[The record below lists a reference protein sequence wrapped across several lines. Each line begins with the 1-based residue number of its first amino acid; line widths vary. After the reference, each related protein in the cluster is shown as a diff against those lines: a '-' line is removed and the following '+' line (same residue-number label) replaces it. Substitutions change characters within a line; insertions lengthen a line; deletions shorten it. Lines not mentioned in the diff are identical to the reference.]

1 MSKTIVIAFLFGV
14 FPIVSLFAQEPELNA
29 SVDRSVVNEN
39 ESFAYT
45 LYVQGQVSVE
55 PDLSSLASEFEI
67 LQRSRNSSIQMING
81 TMSQLTEWRI
91 QLMPR
96 SVGSFTIPPVQL
108 AGSLSNSVQVQVLPA
123 VTGDTPGEIFIEVEV
138 TPSIAYVQSQSIYML
153 RLFRAVNTG
162 RSSLTAPEAI
172 GGEAIIVPL
181 GEDREF
187 RARRDDKDFVV
198 LERRYAIFPQAAGEL
213 MIEPVTFEGVVI
225 TASGLSNIQ
234 RVSSGALVLSVQ
246 PAVPPPP
253 EYPNA
258 SWVPARAL
266 NLSERWSDEPG
277 EFTLGVPQTR
287 TLTIEAEGLL
297 DTQLPELTLL
307 QTQGVRQYADQ
318 PELDRETSPEGVQAS
333 RTERFAV
340 IAQSPGE
347 AIIPAVELP
356 WFNVVGGVWEVAR
369 VDPIVSMVLGGQNE
383 IVSPVIGLSGE
394 AAKLEVVSG
403 NERLWQGVS
412 AALLGAWLLT
422 LMVFRFGWVRRKPFI
437 NETSA
442 VALPKPNQSQLL
454 RGVRSA
460 CEKNDPATT
469 RDFLLE
475 WSEKFVV
482 GSPKTLGCLATEV
495 PKNLSKAVSDLER
508 TLYGRSAS
516 SWDGLALATA
526 LKQFS
531 QLPKT
536 SNKATEEVLQPLYR

>member
-1 MSKTIVIAFLFGV
+1 MSKRTVFVYLFGV
-14 FPIVSLFAQEPELNA
+14 FPIASLFAQEPELNA

-45 LYVQGQVSVE
+45 LYVQGEVSIE
-55 PDLSSLASEFEI
+55 PDLSSLSSEFEI
-67 LQRSRNSSIQMING
+67 LQRSRNSSFQMMNG
-81 TMSQLTEWRI
+81 TTSQLTEWRI

-96 SVGSFTIPPVQL
+96 SVGSFIIQPVQL
-108 AGSLSNSVQVQVLPA
+108 AGSLSNSVEVQVLPA
-123 VTGDTPGEIFIEVEV
+123 VAGDTPGEIFIEVEV
-138 TPSIAYVQSQSIYML
+138 MPSIAYVQSQAIYTL

-162 RSSLTAPEAI
+162 RSSLTAPEAT

-187 RARRDDKDFVV
+187 RTRRDDKDFIV
-198 LERRYAIFPQAAGEL
+198 LERQYAIFPQSAGAL

-225 TASGLSNIQ
+225 TASGLSNLQ

-246 PAVPPPP
+246 AAVPPPQ

-297 DTQLPELTLL
+297 DTQLPELTLS
-307 QTQGVRQYADQ
+307 QTEGVRQYADQ
-318 PELDRETSPEGVQAS
+318 PELDRETGPEGIRAA

-340 IAQSPGE
+340 IAQSPGQVM
-347 AIIPAVELP
+347 IPAVELP
-356 WFNVVGGVWEVAR
+356 WFNVVDGVWEIAR
-369 VDPIVSMVLGGQNE
+369 IDPIVSMVFGDQNE
-383 IVSPVIGLSGE
+383 IVSPVIGRSGE
-394 AAKLEVVSG
+394 VADLEVVSD
-403 NERLWQGVS
+403 NARLWQGVS
-412 AALLGAWLLT
+412 AALLSAWILT
-422 LMVFRFGWVRRKPFI
+422 LIVFRFGWVRRKPI
-437 NETSA
+437 SNVTSA
-442 VALPKPNQSQLL
+442 VALPKSNQRQLL
-454 RGVRSA
+454 RGVRAA
-460 CEKNDPATT
+460 CEKNDPETT
-469 RDFLLE
+469 RDLLLE

-482 GSPKTLGCLATEV
+482 GAPKTLGCLAIEA
-495 PKNLSKAVSDLER
+495 PEELSKAVSDLER
-508 TLYGRSAS
+508 SLYGSSAG
-516 SWDGLALATA
+516 SWNGLALATE
-526 LKQFS
+526 LKKFS